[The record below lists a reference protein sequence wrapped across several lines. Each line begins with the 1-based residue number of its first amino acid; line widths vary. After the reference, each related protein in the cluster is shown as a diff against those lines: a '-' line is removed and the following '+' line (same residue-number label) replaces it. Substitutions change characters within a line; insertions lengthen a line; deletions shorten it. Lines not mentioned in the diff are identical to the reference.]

1 MNQRNHKYLGML
13 GLSWNFVGV
22 QHVYNLP
29 YMWNLKTPTRINV
42 FMCLFSQNKFLIRY
56 NVRKRG
62 MPNVK
67 NVIRVNNGN
76 NKSSIFTALLLDCSG
91 MMFLQFLMYSLLA
104 LNL

>member
-1 MNQRNHKYLGML
+1 
-13 GLSWNFVGV
+13 
-22 QHVYNLP
+22 
-29 YMWNLKTPTRINV
+29 
-42 FMCLFSQNKFLIRY
+42 
-56 NVRKRG
+56 